1 MNSKKCLSIW
11 MFGFFYLLIS
21 QNHSILKNNQIHRL
35 CWIYSVST
43 DCSQIVNE
51 FYHWFPNK
59 IGLIHKNHRQIY
71 QKTCVHICRFDN
83 IQDNHYSTK
92 NCYQL
97 FQNMDLF
104 FYLFNKVYTKR
115 EWVKNPKT
123 LLESVLFTKLKSFKF
138 LKLMLK
144 FLINS
149 HNRLKIKKLWSQLI
163 LVLCH
168 LTQAY

>member
-1 MNSKKCLSIW
+1 
-11 MFGFFYLLIS
+11 
-21 QNHSILKNNQIHRL
+21 
-35 CWIYSVST
+35 
-43 DCSQIVNE
+43 
-51 FYHWFPNK
+51 
-59 IGLIHKNHRQIY
+59 
-71 QKTCVHICRFDN
+71 
-83 IQDNHYSTK
+83 
-92 NCYQL
+92 
-97 FQNMDLF
+97 
-104 FYLFNKVYTKR
+104 
-115 EWVKNPKT
+115 